1 MSPKRVRNTLMV
13 TVFSA
18 AASIAFVGATTL
30 SFTSTAVAA
39 APQIRA
45 QAPGVYRMMLGDYEI
60 TVLSDGTAPR
70 DEAQI
75 MRPADVVSKALAADH
90 EATPTELSINTFPI
104 NTGSKLIL
112 VDTGAGE
119 LFGPHSGGLLVRNL
133 RAAGYRPEQVDAILL
148 THIHA
153 DHSGGLSIGG
163 KLLFP
168 NADVYVDLRDSN
180 FWLSS
185 AAEAANPGRKG
196 TFKTSHQTVDPVVK
210 AGKLKPF
217 DGATELFPGIRSV
230 PAYGHTPGHTAYL
243 IESKGQRLLLWGD
256 VIHSAESQF
265 AHPDVAI
272 EYDVDHDAAV
282 AARKRLLGFAAQQG
296 VLVGGAHISFP
307 GLGHVRVQGHG
318 YAWAPAPYG
327 AMQ

>member
-1 MSPKRVRNTLMV
+1 MLQKHLRNSMSCIAL
-13 TVFSA
+13 SA
-18 AASIAFVGATTL
+18 TALFAASVVTL
-30 SFTSTAVAA
+30 SFTGPAVAA

-45 QAPGVYRMMLGDYEI
+45 QAPGVYRMMLGDYEV

-70 DEAQI
+70 NPMEI
-75 MRPADVVSKALAADH
+75 MKPSDLVASALAVDH
-90 EATPTELSINTFPI
+90 ETPPVEISINTFLV

-119 LFGPHSGGLLVRNL
+119 LFGAHSGGLLVKNL
-133 RAAGYRPEQVDAILL
+133 RAAGYSPKQVDAILL
-148 THIHA
+148 THIHG
-153 DHSGGLSIGG
+153 DHSGGLSVGG
-163 KLLFP
+163 KLVFP
-168 NADVYVDLRDSN
+168 NADVYVDRRDSE
-180 FWLSS
+180 FWLSA
-185 AAEAANPGRKG
+185 AAEAANPEKGG
-196 TFKTSHQTVDPVVK
+196 TFKTSHRTVDPVVK

-217 DGATELFPGIRSV
+217 DGATALFAGISSIA
-230 PAYGHTPGHTAYL
+230 AYGHTPGHTAYM

-265 AHPDVAI
+265 AHPEVGI
-272 EYDVDHDAAV
+272 EYDVDRAA
-282 AARKRLLGFAAQQG
+282 AEATRKRLLGFAAKEG

-307 GLGHVRVQGHG
+307 GLGHVRAEGDA